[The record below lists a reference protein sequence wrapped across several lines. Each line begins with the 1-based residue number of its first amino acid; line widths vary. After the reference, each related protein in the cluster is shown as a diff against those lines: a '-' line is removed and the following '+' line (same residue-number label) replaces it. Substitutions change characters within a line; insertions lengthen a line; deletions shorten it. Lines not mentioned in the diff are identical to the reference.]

1 MHHTIIFDQRER
13 RQLAPAIIEPR
24 VVAEVFVDGGQKVVD
39 PLLGY
44 LANVQCMMALFGESI
59 GVKSDKWVLRSMFLQ
74 RVVESEKAGEVL
86 GIGDEGSPDY
96 KHLAVLFEAPTARR
110 HTLF

>member
-1 MHHTIIFDQRER
+1 MN
-13 RQLAPAIIEPR
+13 
-24 VVAEVFVDGGQKVVD
+24 GGQEVID

-44 LANVQCMMALFGESI
+44 LAYVQSMMALLGESI
-59 GVKSDKWVLRSMFLQ
+59 GVKSDEWVLRSMFLQ

-86 GIGDEGSPDY
+86 GICDERSPDC

-110 HTLF
+110 HTLL

>member
-1 MHHTIIFDQRER
+1 MNG
-13 RQLAPAIIEPR
+13 RQ
-24 VVAEVFVDGGQKVVD
+24 EVID

-44 LANVQCMMALFGESI
+44 LAYVQSMMALFGESV

-86 GIGDEGSPDY
+86 GICDEGSPDY
-96 KHLAVLFEAPTARR
+96 KHLAVLFEAPTTRR
-110 HTLF
+110 HTLL